1 MSLFSKVIN
10 KEIDLEANKSGP
22 QGQNL
27 FKKLESKINL
37 REQFLKIDPSIE
49 INKVQDSEKISY
61 FVMRNKNYHFLK
73 LGPKEK
79 FIVDFLMDGATIED
93 ISYEF
98 FMEYSQLA
106 DQYIEHF
113 VNVLYKNNFLIKP
126 YKNIY
131 GDLNI
136 ALKKNR
142 KVSLFPRMMI
152 FLRRKVLKNMF
163 YISSLHK
170 YIDSIYKNG
179 GRYICSNGATLFF
192 NFSILLSF
200 YIFST
205 SVNFGN
211 IDIFRVNGSITL
223 GLMVLFLIRA
233 IHTSLHELGHA
244 LSVVHF
250 KRKVIRGGLISFFGI
265 PSFFVDTNDI
275 WMRPKNERIMVSFAG
290 PYVNLI
296 LNAFAIFLLSMT
308 DNPILEG
315 FLLRFIAIGALS
327 VFINFNPLLTFD
339 GYFMLIDYIGYP
351 MLRDKALSF
360 IKNFF
365 TKKGHKKIK
374 AMPRKEMI
382 LLTTYGFSSIFWLVF
397 FLAFVLNVMGLR
409 AKELFNELIS
419 SQSYLIKSFSLIFIS
434 LFVLPIII
442 SILALV
448 YFKLKDIFVDLKEKY
463 WNHSFRN
470 KSIFLSSLNIT
481 LSILTFYIYRNNVNF
496 SIICFLT
503 SFLFF
508 KPSFFK
514 ENSHFFLFHF
524 IYVFLLSS
532 VLILFKPIISTN
544 IIFFSFLIISLIFIF
559 KQRKSPIFFSYL
571 FISNLSFGLF
581 LIFESDFN
589 PNILGSF
596 FFSIITFYYLCSNFL
611 RSLDF
616 DTKFMK
622 DGHIKASDT
631 QKVKIVFEN
640 HLNII
645 FNMMEEKYGKF
656 HAKSFIKSLDKKS
669 PEIRVDF
676 EPLTVKYSE
685 KLENIHGLSS
695 SLKKTFL
702 LLKRISRYYF
712 GKTFSQKVFLKILD
726 EEKWVFREVF
736 EEYVL
741 STNKKEVFD
750 FSLFVENHIQF
761 LSKLDLF
768 STFNDKDLQLILTNL
783 KSYNFTTGKVLTKEN
798 EGGDQMFIL
807 LEGNVSVYKFN
818 EKKQKDEKVA
828 ILGPGD
834 IFGER
839 TLFLGEPRSAT
850 IITEGEGNLLI
861 MAKDEFKKLL
871 KTSKPFE
878 EKIQKMVDE
887 SFKFFD
893 LIRSVPL
900 FKDVSEDNLKLLAPK
915 IKFETFEVGDFIFK
929 EGNIGDSFYIIKEG
943 KVEIFTGNEKDQTK
957 NVLASLGPG
966 EFFGEI
972 ALFREIE
979 RTASV
984 VALKKSIGL
993 SIAKEDFKSVFSEKK
1008 ALERVSSRRLKEMNY
1023 SVNKKDS

>member
-1 MSLFSKVIN
+1 MSLLSKIVK
-10 KEIDLEANKSGP
+10 KEVDLEDYRSSP
-22 QGQNL
+22 QGQSI
-27 FKKLESKINL
+27 FKKLESKVNL

-49 INKVQDSEKISY
+49 IKKVIDSEKISY
-61 FVMRNKNYHFLK
+61 FVMRNKDYHFLK

-79 FIVDFLMDGATIED
+79 FIVDFLMEGATIED

-131 GDLNI
+131 GDLNLAI
-136 ALKKNR
+136 RRDR
-142 KVSLFPRMMI
+142 KVSLFSKVML
-152 FLRRKVLKNMF
+152 FLRRKVLKNMV

-179 GRYICSNGATLFF
+179 GKFVCSKGATLFF

-200 YIFST
+200 YVFST

-250 KRKVIRGGLISFFGI
+250 RRKVIKGGLISFFGI

-275 WMRPKNERIMVSFAG
+275 WMRPKKERIMVSFAG

-296 LNAFAIFLLSMT
+296 LNAFAIFLLSMN
-308 DNPILEG
+308 DNPIMEG

-351 MLRDKALSF
+351 MLRDKAISF

-365 TKKGHKKIK
+365 TRKGHKKIK
-374 AMPRKEMI
+374 SMPRKEM
-382 LLTTYGFSSIFWLVF
+382 LLLSTYGFSSIFWLIF

-409 AKELFNELIS
+409 AKELLNELMN
-419 SQSYLIKSFSLIFIS
+419 SQSYLIKGFSFIFIS

-442 SILALV
+442 SILALI
-448 YFKLKDIFVDLKEKY
+448 YFKLRDIFIDLKERY
-463 WNHSFRN
+463 WNHSIRN
-470 KSIFLSSLNIT
+470 KSIILSSLNLIIN
-481 LSILTFYIYRNNVNF
+481 ILTFFNFNNLNF
-496 SIICFLT
+496 SIICFL
-503 SFLFF
+503 SGFLFF
-508 KPSFFK
+508 KIQYLK
-514 ENSHFFLFHF
+514 ENSHFFIFHF
-524 IYVFLLSS
+524 IYIFLLSS
-532 VLILFKPIISTN
+532 ALILAKSMIPIN
-544 IIFFSFLIISLIFIF
+544 LIFLPYLFILF
-559 KQRKSPIFFSYL
+559 LFVYKQKDYPIFFSYFFVL
-571 FISNLSFGLF
+571 TLSFNLFFILDHGLKPKLLGGLF
-581 LIFESDFN
+581 
-589 PNILGSF
+589 
-596 FFSIITFYYLCSNFL
+596 FSTITFYYLCSFFL
-611 RSLDF
+611 KMLDF
-616 DTKFMK
+616 NSKFMK
-622 DGHIKASDT
+622 DGHIKASDS

-640 HLNII
+640 HLHIVYK
-645 FNMMEEKYGKF
+645 MMEENYGKF

-669 PEIRVDF
+669 PEIRIYF
-676 EPLTVKYSE
+676 EPLSVKYSE
-685 KLENIHGLSS
+685 KLKSIHSLSS
-695 SLKKTFL
+695 SLKETFL
-702 LLKRISRYYF
+702 LLKEISHYYF
-712 GKTFSQKVFLKILD
+712 GQTFSQKIFLKILD

-741 STNKKEVFD
+741 SRNKKGVFD

-768 STFNDKDLQLILTNL
+768 STFNEKDLKLILTNL
-783 KSYNFTTGKVLTKEN
+783 KSYQFKNGETLTKEN
-798 EGGDQMFIL
+798 EDGDQMFIL
-807 LEGNVSVYKFN
+807 LGGNVSVYKFS
-818 EKKQKDEKVA
+818 EITKKDEKVA

-871 KTSKPFE
+871 KVSSPFK

-893 LIRSVPL
+893 LLKSVPL
-900 FKDVSEDNLKLLAPK
+900 FKDVSEENLKLLAPK
-915 IKFETFEVGDFIFK
+915 IKFETFEVNDFIFK
-929 EGNIGDSFYIIKEG
+929 EGNIGNSFYILKEG
-943 KVEIFTGNEKDQTK
+943 KVEIFTGTDDNQTK
-957 NVLASLGPG
+957 NILANLGPG

-972 ALFREIE
+972 ALFREIK

-984 VALKKSIGL
+984 KALKKSISL

-1023 SVNKKDS
+1023 SVNKKDN